1 MGGEDDQG
9 NRYPIVFEI
18 DEFRC
23 IFCGMC
29 HEVCPVEA
37 IHMGRDFENAEYSRD
52 RFVYDLDRLMEVD
65 HPVTLLWDPED
76 PKSE

>member
-1 MGGEDDQG
+1 
-9 NRYPIVFEI
+9 
-18 DEFRC
+18 
-23 IFCGMC
+23 
-29 HEVCPVEA
+29 
-37 IHMGRDFENAEYSRD
+37 MGRDFENAEYSRD